1 MIYGNRA
8 LEIYNESVRNDA
20 EKIESEII
28 NLYMHLIKFIYQDY
42 KQSPSWIE
50 SIYKSYNNIIKKDI
64 TKNILKIIHAD
75 MNMIYKK
82 AVNGAKAD
90 VKPAK
95 INPPEKCEFDF
106 DAILSGGIDYIKR
119 MYLYPNARPD
129 VVNDLDRI
137 LR

>member
-50 SIYKSYNNIIKKDI
+50 SI
-64 TKNILKIIHAD
+64 
-75 MNMIYKK
+75 
-82 AVNGAKAD
+82 
-90 VKPAK
+90 
-95 INPPEKCEFDF
+95 
-106 DAILSGGIDYIKR
+106 
-119 MYLYPNARPD
+119 
-129 VVNDLDRI
+129 
-137 LR
+137 